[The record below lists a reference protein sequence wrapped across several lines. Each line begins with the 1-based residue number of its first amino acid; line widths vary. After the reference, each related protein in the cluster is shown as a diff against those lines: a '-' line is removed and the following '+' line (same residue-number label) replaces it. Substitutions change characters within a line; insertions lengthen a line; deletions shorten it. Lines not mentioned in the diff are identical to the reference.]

1 MLVYWRLDCN
11 TIGITENDIYI
22 LNIYCWCVPLSGS
35 HWQYFLVIPIM
46 AMAPVFLF
54 ATLMMKFRNCSCSQN
69 QNGRFGVTVSVF
81 SGSNCIAK
89 TAVNLELLDI
99 SQPGELC
106 KALESLNN
114 FWPAR
119 GYTRKH
125 QHTVLE
131 KGHIPIADVFP
142 KMQGLCLP
150 LPKRLSDYTKRLPA
164 AWIMADHLIFYLNG
178 INRKWI
184 HTSDTPL
191 TAVPLGMDLAS
202 QNLGEFKSTTKPLNN
217 HIKQNLHIK
226 TFSKYLKIWDQKIQP
241 LKLEVSSQNPQGK
254 KQQNPSITSR
264 RGNPHGCESSCRVAN
279 KTTWAWRFNNLAA
292 TAVARQ
298 WLDWRPGNKCLKT
311 SYVLMTCWQLAFFCE
326 SIDLWFVEIYIYI

>member
-1 MLVYWRLDCN
+1 
-11 TIGITENDIYI
+11 
-22 LNIYCWCVPLSGS
+22 
-35 HWQYFLVIPIM
+35 
-46 AMAPVFLF
+46 MAPVFLF

-89 TAVNLELLDI
+89 TDVNLELLDI
-99 SQPGELC
+99 SPPGELC

-114 FWPAR
+114 FWPAS

-125 QHTVLE
+125 QHTVF
-131 KGHIPIADVFP
+131 ADVFP

-226 TFSKYLKIWDQKIQP
+226 TFSKYLKIWESKNSTP
-241 LKLEVSSQNPQGK
+241 ETWGSSQNPQGK
-254 KQQNPSITSR
+254 KQPSIHPS
-264 RGNPHGCESSCRVAN
+264 PHGGGILTAAPNRVAELP
-279 KTTWAWRFNNLAA
+279 T
-292 TAVARQ
+292 
-298 WLDWRPGNKCLKT
+298 RPHGLGDST
-311 SYVLMTCWQLAFFCE
+311 IWQPPP
-326 SIDLWFVEIYIYI
+326 

>member
-11 TIGITENDIYI
+11 TIGITENDINI

-99 SQPGELC
+99 SRPGELC

-226 TFSKYLKIWDQKIQP
+226 TFSRYLKIWDQKIQP
-241 LKLEVSSQNPQGK
+241 LKLEVHPRIPREQ

-264 RGNPHGCESSCRVAN
+264 RGNPHGGCESSCRVAN

-326 SIDLWFVEIYIYI
+326 SIDLWFV